1 MRIGMGW
8 LANYRWLSSLETQN
22 LPPVDYAKQAATKAE
37 LAVAK
42 KLRKLK
48 GVLEVHHAVRLT
60 RIEGGKSRREVDI
73 IAVMVDRILLI
84 EVKNFK
90 GSITMNKQGVLHQN
104 GTSRHWTFAKLD
116 DASKRLKDTMGLT
129 GIQLGATEVQSV
141 LLFMGSGQVDE
152 SVNTGKRL
160 LDAHVAKNMNELK
173 GILERPL
180 GEEATMPKELLK
192 AVRTFFGHCGTWDAV
207 MANNGAEVDGDIRS
221 TLPIDQ
227 WRTQY
232 QKLLFKNLRG
242 WWSTLF
248 FGPKFVAET
257 KGWGGQKA
265 TLEVSPEETVAFV
278 KQGAKDDSFR
288 VDHLRTLSFGYRSLP
303 DWQNM
308 VLMKAKQPAQSKE
321 VSDASSPSTSS
332 KPEPP
337 YKVGEV
343 IKSATVSG
351 IHDQLGIF
359 FTLGAKNSGL
369 YRKEKME
376 EIEWTMRETFYRVGE
391 AMDVEVVK
399 VKRKG
404 KSGWNIEVKSVD

>member
-1 MRIGMGW
+1 MRNGMGW
-8 LANYRWLSSLETQN
+8 LANYRWLSSLENQN

-37 LAVAK
+37 LKVAK
-42 KLRKLK
+42 ELRKMK
-48 GVLEVHHAVRLT
+48 HVVEVHHAVRLT
-60 RIEGGKSRREVDI
+60 RIEGGRSRREVDL
-73 IAVMVDRILLI
+73 IAVMADRILLI

-129 GIQLGATEVQSV
+129 GIQLGATEVHSV
-141 LLFMGSGQVDE
+141 LLFKGSGQVDE

-173 GILERPL
+173 DILGRPL
-180 GEEATMPKELLK
+180 GDEAIMSEELLK

-207 MANNGAEVDGDIRS
+207 SANNGAEIDGDVRS
-221 TLPIDQ
+221 MPLIDQ

-232 QKLLFKNLRG
+232 QELRFKNLRG

-257 KGWGGQKA
+257 KGWNGQKG
-265 TLEVSPEETVAFV
+265 TVDVSPDEAIAFV
-278 KQGAKDDSFR
+278 GSGSKGDSFR
-288 VDHLRTLSFGYRSLP
+288 LDHLRSLSFGYRSMP
-303 DWQNM
+303 DWQKL
-308 VLMKAKQPAQSKE
+308 VLMKTKQPAQPKQ
-321 VSDASSPSTSS
+321 VSDASNSAAAARNQ
-332 KPEPP
+332 PP
-337 YKVGEV
+337 FRIGDV
-343 IKSATVSG
+343 IKSATVSD
-351 IHDQLGIF
+351 IHEQHGIF
-359 FTLGAKNSGL
+359 FTLDAKNSGL

-391 AMDVEVVK
+391 AMHVEVVK

>member
-1 MRIGMGW
+1 MGW
-8 LANYRWLSSLETQN
+8 LANYRWLSSLENQN
-22 LPPVDYAKQAATKAE
+22 LPPVDYAKRAATKAE

-60 RIEGGKSRREVDI
+60 RIEGGKSRREVDL
-73 IAVMVDRILLI
+73 IAVMADRILLI

-90 GSITMNKQGVLHQN
+90 GSITMNEQGVLHQN

-129 GIQLGATEVQSV
+129 GIQLGATEVHSI
-141 LLFMGSGQVDE
+141 LMFKGSGQVDE

-160 LDAHVAKNMNELK
+160 LDAHVAKNMNELND
-173 GILERPL
+173 ILGRPL
-180 GEEATMPKELLK
+180 GDEAIMSQDLLK

-207 MANNGAEVDGDIRS
+207 SANNGSEVDGDVRS
-221 TLPIDQ
+221 MPLIDQ

-232 QKLLFKNLRG
+232 QELRFKNLRG

-248 FGPKFVAET
+248 FGPKFVAQT
-257 KGWGGQKA
+257 KGWNGQKG
-265 TLEVSPEETVAFV
+265 TVEVSPKETIAFV
-278 KQGAKDDSFR
+278 GSGSKGDSFR
-288 VDHLRTLSFGYRSLP
+288 LDHIRSLSFGYHSMP
-303 DWQNM
+303 DWQKM
-308 VLMKAKQPAQSKE
+308 VLMKTKQPAESKR
-321 VSDASSPSTSS
+321 VSETSNS
-332 KPEPP
+332 AAAARNQPP
-337 YKVGEV
+337 FRIGDV
-343 IKSATVSG
+343 IKSATVSD
-351 IHDQLGIF
+351 IHEQHGIF
-359 FTLGAKNSGL
+359 FTLDAKNSGL

-391 AMDVEVVK
+391 AMHVEVVK

>member
-1 MRIGMGW
+1 MGW
-8 LANYRWLSSLETQN
+8 LANYRWLSSLEDQD

-37 LAVAK
+37 LKVAK
-42 KLRKLK
+42 QLRKMK
-48 GVLEVHHAVRLT
+48 HVVEVHHAVRLT
-60 RIEGGKSRREVDI
+60 KIEGGRSRREVDL
-73 IAVMVDRILLI
+73 IAVMADRILLI

-129 GIQLGATEVQSV
+129 GIQLGATEVHSV
-141 LLFMGSGQVDE
+141 LLFKGSGQVDE

-160 LDAHVAKNMNELK
+160 LDAHVAKNMNELND
-173 GILERPL
+173 ILGRPL
-180 GEEATMPKELLK
+180 GDEAIMSKELLK

-207 MANNGAEVDGDIRS
+207 MANNGAEVDGDVRS
-221 TLPIDQ
+221 MPLTDQ
-227 WRTQY
+227 WRKQY
-232 QKLLFKNLRG
+232 QELRFKNLRG

-248 FGPKFVAET
+248 FGPKFVGET
-257 KGWGGQKA
+257 KGWDGQKG
-265 TLEVSPEETVAFV
+265 TVDVSPEETIAFV
-278 KQGAKDDSFR
+278 GPGSKGDSFR
-288 VDHLRTLSFGYRSLP
+288 FDHLRSLSFGYHSMP
-303 DWQNM
+303 DWQKM
-308 VLMKAKQPAQSKE
+308 VLMKTKQPARSKR
-321 VSDASSPSTSS
+321 VSDASNSAAAARNQ
-332 KPEPP
+332 PP
-337 YKVGEV
+337 YRIGDV

-351 IHDQLGIF
+351 INEQHGIF
-359 FTLGAKNSGL
+359 FTLDAKNSGL

-391 AMDVEVVK
+391 AMHVEVVK